1 MNQEKKEDKLVFI
14 LSSLVQRTKVKT
26 ITTNMMT
33 CGLNGLQEIYYE
45 TLLDDQ
51 NKFMEV
57 LTEENTTLKRTL
69 LQSHKRKKKF
79 KKMAKI
85 AFKKVSESKKNI
97 CETTEKNNNLTRII
111 ENQKNDIEN
120 QKKEKENQKKE
131 FELQKK
137 EIENQKKEN
146 KNQKKEIENK
156 KEENQN
162 QKKEIES
169 QKKEIV
175 KAYDWVTKQQNIIR
189 GFVRNP

>member
-120 QKKEKENQKKE
+120 QKKEKENQKKRIRTSE
-131 FELQKK
+131 ERNRKSEERKQKSK
-137 EIENQKKEN
+137 EGNRK
-146 KNQKKEIENK
+146 
-156 KEENQN
+156 
-162 QKKEIES
+162 
-169 QKKEIV
+169 
-175 KAYDWVTKQQNIIR
+175 
-189 GFVRNP
+189 